1 MVARLC
7 VLALCVLA
15 GATVPTGIEAGLSQT
30 TFDNFKNAMLPPLLA
45 ELSTVSLPDYSQV
58 LGNGFFKVSV
68 YVTKVHG
75 TNFNLD
81 VANTGVTLVGPNSAT
96 IQASGLTGQMTFTCA
111 YESPLGGDS
120 GEGAVQIQ
128 DTSMSA
134 TLVLG
139 QTNGVPHM
147 TVSEMN
153 FKISDI
159 SITIS
164 NSPIA
169 NVANWLLSVLKDN
182 FISDLTAALN
192 QYGPATL
199 TGVIGEV
206 LGEYSTQAQITET
219 LAINY
224 QLTQDPVVM
233 SSSYVQLSVMGQFID
248 LTHPDQTML
257 VNPPPVLPGF
267 NPASKEIQLYVT
279 DYTLNT
285 GLYAGMTS
293 GAFTGEITQQTPGI
307 GAMLTTSILDTTFPG
322 LVAMYGSDEPCSFS
336 CAAVA
341 PAPYFVLSAGTPGS
355 IIGNIVMECDLLV
368 QDARAVSLS
377 ITTTFSTEASL
388 ENWMLNLTLTNS
400 EVASV
405 QVIYCQLEQEPSGQD
420 LTDFLNILVQ
430 GVLPSAFLSVFG
442 QGIALPTYPGVDLSD
457 ATLTIQDGYLSIQAT
472 PTFTFGK
479 EV

>member
-1 MVARLC
+1 M
-7 VLALCVLA
+7 
-15 GATVPTGIEAGLSQT
+15 PTGIEAGLSQA
-30 TFDNFKNAMLPPLLA
+30 TFDNFKNAMLPSLLA

-58 LGNGFFKVSV
+58 LGSGFFKVSV
-68 YVTKVHG
+68 HVTKVHG
-75 TNFNLD
+75 TGFNLD
-81 VANTGVTLVGPNSAT
+81 IANTGVTLVGPSSAT
-96 IQASGLTGQMTFTCA
+96 IQASGLTGQMTFTWA

-134 TLVLG
+134 TLVMG

-147 TVSEMN
+147 TVSAMN

-192 QYGPATL
+192 QYGPTAL
-199 TGVIGEV
+199 TGIIGEV
-206 LGEYSTQAQITET
+206 LGKYSTQAHITET

-224 QLTQDPVVM
+224 QLTQNPVVV
-233 SSSYVQLSVMGQFID
+233 SSSFVQLSVMGQFID
-248 LTHPDQTML
+248 LTHPDQIML
-257 VNPPPVLPGF
+257 VGPPPPLPGF
-267 NPASKEIQLYVT
+267 NSASKEIQLYVT

-307 GAMLTTSILDTTFPG
+307 GAMLTTTILDTTFPG
-322 LVAMYGSDEPCSFS
+322 LVTKYGPDLPCSFS

-341 PAPYFVLSAGTPGS
+341 PAPYFVLTQGNPGS
-355 IIGNIVMECDLLV
+355 ITGNIVMECDLLV
-368 QDARAVSLS
+368 QNSRAVSLS
-377 ITTTFSTEASL
+377 ITTDFNTEASL
-388 ENWMLNLTLTNS
+388 EKWVLNLTLTNS
-400 EVASV
+400 EVAGV
-405 QVIYCQLEQEPSGQD
+405 QVIYCQLDQEPSGQD
-420 LTDFLNILVQ
+420 LTDFLNVLVQ
-430 GVLPSAFLSVFG
+430 GVLPSAFLSIFG
-442 QGIALPTYPGVDLSD
+442 QGITLPTYQGVDLSD
-457 ATLTIQDGYLSIQAT
+457 ATLTIEDGYLSIQAT
-472 PTFTFGK
+472 PVFTFGE
-479 EV
+479 EVQSFKGR